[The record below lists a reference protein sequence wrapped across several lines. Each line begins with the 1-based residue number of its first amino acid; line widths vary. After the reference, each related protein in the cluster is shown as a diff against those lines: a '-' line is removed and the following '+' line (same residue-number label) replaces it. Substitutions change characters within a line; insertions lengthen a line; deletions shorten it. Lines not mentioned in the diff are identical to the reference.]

1 MTKSQKMTNKTKLFP
16 LIPVLWASVFDIFIT
31 TVYQPKEYWQGNLSI
46 ANEGNPI
53 GALFMKHHVSGL
65 FVISGIWLIL
75 IVLLGYHLP
84 RKFSRVFLLF
94 ALIAHSFGASTWLS
108 MHWGFASTMFFILF
122 NSILY
127 LAVDEYVRK
136 IEVLRTIKA
145 T

>member
-1 MTKSQKMTNKTKLFP
+1 MTSKTKLLP

-31 TVYQPKEYWQGNLSI
+31 TVYQPKEYWQGNLDI
-46 ANEGNPI
+46 ATEGNPI

-108 MHWGFASTMFFILF
+108 MHWGFTSTMLFILL
-122 NSILY
+122 NSVLY
-127 LAVDEYVRK
+127 LAIDEYVRK
-136 IEVLRTIKA
+136 VEVLRTIKRPKPNQI
-145 T
+145 